1 MGAEV
6 NISVAIYPESPRQIR
21 NATHLFVHLQ
31 FDRSTKE
38 NDLAILRT
46 DKRFKSND
54 YLDIIE
60 IVASKPI
67 ETVKCDFA
75 GWGRTGEVLL

>member
-1 MGAEV
+1 MGGAS
-6 NISVAIYPESPRQIR
+6 NISVAESPGSLRQIR

-60 IVASKPI
+60 IKSDGPEK
-67 ETVKCDFA
+67 TLSCDFA